1 MLSTNVMLKK
11 IVNTLDKKYSY
22 ANMKSDLKKL
32 KEAYG
37 SILKVEV
44 AGKSLDKEKFV
55 LRYFR

>member
-1 MLSTNVMLKK
+1 MLSTKCNAKK

-22 ANMKSDLKKL
+22 ADMKSDLKKL

-44 AGKSLDKEKFV
+44 AGKSLDKRSCITL
-55 LRYFR
+55 LR